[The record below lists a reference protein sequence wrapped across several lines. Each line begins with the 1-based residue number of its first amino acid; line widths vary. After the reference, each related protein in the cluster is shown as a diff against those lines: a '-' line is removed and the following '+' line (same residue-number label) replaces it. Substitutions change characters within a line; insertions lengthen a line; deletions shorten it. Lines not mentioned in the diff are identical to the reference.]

1 MRRPIPAACSE
12 MTSVTFFLF
21 LVNLALGIVVLLPF
35 VPRAEIG
42 SGFHRFN
49 AMTAVLLLVVATLVR
64 FLQPADAASGL
75 FVPSGFGLY
84 SAVAFLAAA
93 ALYWLSLR
101 FEADAIQRLAL
112 AAAIAAGLA
121 TVVGYARDFGG
132 RFAEEP
138 WLRAL
143 VFTHGLA
150 SAWVLGSVVFTMILG
165 HWYLV
170 VPRLSIRFLQKH
182 SRLFVGSVL
191 SRAALALVTI
201 GLYAA
206 FGWPGG
212 FAFTAEALVSDGFFL
227 VPRLLFGVGGALVLG
242 ALIVRTAA
250 IGSTQSCTGILYG
263 AVVLVLFGELSASWL
278 LVSQSL
284 LL

>member
-1 MRRPIPAACSE
+1 

-42 SGFHRFN
+42 NGFHRFN
-49 AMTAVLLLVVATLVR
+49 AMTAGLLLLVAVGVR
-64 FLQPADAASGL
+64 ILQPADAASGL
-75 FVPSGFGLY
+75 FVPSAFGLG
-84 SAVAFLAAA
+84 SAVAFLAAT

-101 FEADAIQRLAL
+101 FEADGLQKVAL
-112 AAAIAAGLA
+112 GVAVIAGVA

-132 RFAEEP
+132 RLGEET

-143 VFTHGLA
+143 VVAHGLA
-150 SAWVLGSVVFTMILG
+150 SALVLGSVVFTMILG

-182 SRLFVGSVL
+182 SRIFLGSVL
-191 SRAALALVTI
+191 SRAALALVTL

-212 FAFTAEALVSDGFFL
+212 FAFTADALVSDGFFL

-242 ALIVRTAA
+242 ALVVRTAA

-278 LVSQSL
+278 LVSQAL